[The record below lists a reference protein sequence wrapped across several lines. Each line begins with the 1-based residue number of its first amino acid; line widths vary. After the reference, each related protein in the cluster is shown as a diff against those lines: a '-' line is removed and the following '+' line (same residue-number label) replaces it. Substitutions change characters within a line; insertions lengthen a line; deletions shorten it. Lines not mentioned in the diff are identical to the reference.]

1 MLTFSLTISLRCPIH
16 LLPYQKEKKAEPSGR
31 ALMSPQQKKDA
42 DTAAM
47 KIKNDA
53 RDAAKAAG
61 GAPSASG
68 APTGGKR

>member
-1 MLTFSLTISLRCPIH
+1 MLTVSLNYLLT
-16 LLPYQKEKKAEPSGR
+16 LPYQKEKKAEPSGR

>member
-1 MLTFSLTISLRCPIH
+1 
-16 LLPYQKEKKAEPSGR
+16 
-31 ALMSPQQKKDA
+31 MSPQQKKDA